1 MHWTFSAATFLILFM
16 LKHMGVTTI
25 YFGGDSHLGGTPP
38 EKYLGEGSH
47 LDPPNIYTMVTPLL
61 KQQHTGIL
69 QSTTPLPELI
79 LDELFDC
86 PTSHLDGRQ
95 CRLCSVPRAWLQPA
109 AISVSLSSQRI
120 PPADEAH
127 QSSQPQCQTFCS
139 LPCWTDPGLQFQTP
153 PPQYYSYSPG
163 TSSIRHTATGGEGE
177 HWGQMI
183 F

>member
-1 MHWTFSAATFLILFM
+1 MYNPSLLFLFSTLAQHGLAPFAACSRSQNFKRWYLYLHWTFSAATFQILFM
-16 LKHMGVTTI
+16 
-25 YFGGDSHLGGTPP
+25 
-38 EKYLGEGSH
+38 
-47 LDPPNIYTMVTPLL
+47 L

-69 QSTTPLPELI
+69 QSTTPVPELI

-109 AISVSLSSQRI
+109 AFSVSLSSQRI